1 MAINILGLLFI
12 LLNFFSSKE
21 NRIDNLEAKNIMII
35 ENSFN
40 KDNLTLGSIY
50 KVNQNIK
57 LKNFKNKIL
66 EDNLTIVVTDNK
78 GKTIGYISKKEID
91 NIQ

>member
-1 MAINILGLLFI
+1 MNILKFLS
-12 LLNFFSSKE
+12 NFLSSQE
-21 NRIDNLEAKNIMII
+21 NRIDNLEAQNIMIS
-35 ENSFN
+35 ENYFN
-40 KDNLTLGSIY
+40 KDSLTLGSIF

-66 EDNLTIVVTDNK
+66 SENLTIVVTDNK

>member
-1 MAINILGLLFI
+1 MNILKFLS
-12 LLNFFSSKE
+12 NFFSSQE
-21 NRIDNLEAKNIMII
+21 NRIDNLEAQNIMIS
-35 ENSFN
+35 ENFFN
-40 KDNLTLGSIY
+40 KDSLTLGSIF

-66 EDNLTIVVTDNK
+66 SENLTIVVTDNK

>member
-1 MAINILGLLFI
+1 MNILKFLS
-12 LLNFFSSKE
+12 NFFSSQE
-21 NRIDNLEAKNIMII
+21 NRIDNLEARNIMIS
-35 ENSFN
+35 ENNFN
-40 KDNLTLGSIY
+40 KDSLTLGSIF

-66 EDNLTIVVTDNK
+66 SENLTIVVTDNK

>member
-1 MAINILGLLFI
+1 MNIFKFLSV
-12 LLNFFSSKE
+12 FFSSKE
-21 NRIDNLEAKNIMII
+21 NRIDNIKAQNIMIS
-35 ENSFN
+35 ENNFN
-40 KDNLTLGSIY
+40 KYNLTLGSIY

-91 NIQ
+91 SINK

>member
-1 MAINILGLLFI
+1 MNIFKF
-12 LLNFFSSKE
+12 LLNFFSNKE

-35 ENSFN
+35 ENDFN
-40 KDNLTLGSIY
+40 KNNLTLGSIY

-66 EDNLTIVVTDNK
+66 EDKLTIVVTDNK

>member
-1 MAINILGLLFI
+1 MNIFKFLLY
-12 LLNFFSSKE
+12 LFSSKE
-21 NRIDNLEAKNIMII
+21 NRIDYLEAKNIMII
-35 ENSFN
+35 EKSFN
-40 KDNLTLGSIY
+40 KNNLTLGSIY

-57 LKNFKNKIL
+57 LKKFKNKIL

>member
-1 MAINILGLLFI
+1 MNIFKFLSI
-12 LLNFFSSKE
+12 FFSSKE
-21 NRIDNLEAKNIMII
+21 NRVDNIKAQKIMIS
-35 ENSFN
+35 ENNFN

-78 GKTIGYISKKEID
+78 GKIIGYISKKEID
-91 NIQ
+91 NINK

>member
-1 MAINILGLLFI
+1 MNILKFLS
-12 LLNFFSSKE
+12 NFFSSKE
-21 NRIDNLEAKNIMII
+21 NRIDNLEAQNIMIS
-35 ENSFN
+35 ENYFN
-40 KDNLTLGSIY
+40 KDSLTLGSIF

-66 EDNLTIVVTDNK
+66 SENLTIVVTDNK

-91 NIQ
+91 NI

>member
-1 MAINILGLLFI
+1 MNIFKF
-12 LLNFFSSKE
+12 LLNFISSKE

-40 KDNLTLGSIY
+40 KNNLTLGSIY

-66 EDNLTIVVTDNK
+66 QDNLTIVVTDNK
-78 GKTIGYISKKEID
+78 GKTIAYISKKEID

>member
-1 MAINILGLLFI
+1 MNIFKFVF
-12 LLNFFSSKE
+12 NFLSNKQ
-21 NRIDNLEAKNIMII
+21 NTIDDLEAKNIMIS
-35 ENSFN
+35 ENNFN
-40 KDNLTLGSIY
+40 KDNLTLGSIF

-66 EDNLTIVVTDNK
+66 KDNLTIVVTDNK

-91 NIQ
+91 NISKNEN

>member
-1 MAINILGLLFI
+1 MNILKFLS
-12 LLNFFSSKE
+12 NFFSSQE
-21 NRIDNLEAKNIMII
+21 NRIDNLEAQNIMIS
-35 ENSFN
+35 ENNFN
-40 KDNLTLGSIY
+40 KDSLTLGSIF

-66 EDNLTIVVTDNK
+66 SENLTIVVTDNK

>member
-1 MAINILGLLFI
+1 MNILKFLSNI
-12 LLNFFSSKE
+12 FSSKE
-21 NRIDNLEAKNIMII
+21 NRIDNLEAQNIMIS
-35 ENSFN
+35 ENYFN
-40 KDNLTLGSIY
+40 KDSLTLGSIF

-66 EDNLTIVVTDNK
+66 SENLTIVVTDNK
-78 GKTIGYISKKEID
+78 GKTIGYISKKEIN

>member
-1 MAINILGLLFI
+1 MNILKFLS
-12 LLNFFSSKE
+12 NFFSSKE
-21 NRIDNLEAKNIMII
+21 NRIDNLEAQNIMIS
-35 ENSFN
+35 ENYFN
-40 KDNLTLGSIY
+40 KDSLTLGSIF
-50 KVNQNIK
+50 KVNQNVK

>member
-1 MAINILGLLFI
+1 MNILKFLS
-12 LLNFFSSKE
+12 NFFSSQE
-21 NRIDNLEAKNIMII
+21 NRIDNLEAQNIMVS
-35 ENSFN
+35 ENYFN
-40 KDNLTLGSIY
+40 KDSLTLGSIF

-66 EDNLTIVVTDNK
+66 SENLTIVVTDNK

>member
-1 MAINILGLLFI
+1 MNILKFLS
-12 LLNFFSSKE
+12 NFFSSQE
-21 NRIDNLEAKNIMII
+21 NRIDNLEAQNIMIS
-35 ENSFN
+35 ENYFN
-40 KDNLTLGSIY
+40 KDSLTLGSIF

-66 EDNLTIVVTDNK
+66 SENLTIVVIDNK

>member
-1 MAINILGLLFI
+1 MNILKFLF
-12 LLNFFSSKE
+12 NFFSSKE
-21 NRIDNLEAKNIMII
+21 NRIDNLEAQNIMIS
-35 ENSFN
+35 ENNFN
-40 KDNLTLGSIY
+40 KDSLTLGSIF

-66 EDNLTIVVTDNK
+66 SENLTIVVTDNK
-78 GKTIGYISKKEID
+78 GKTIGYISKKEIN

>member
-1 MAINILGLLFI
+1 MNILKFLS
-12 LLNFFSSKE
+12 NFFPSKE
-21 NRIDNLEAKNIMII
+21 NRIDNLEAQNIMIS
-35 ENSFN
+35 ENYFN
-40 KDNLTLGSIY
+40 KDSLTLGSIF

-66 EDNLTIVVTDNK
+66 SENLTIVVTDNK

>member
-1 MAINILGLLFI
+1 MKIFKFLF
-12 LLNFFSSKE
+12 NFLSSKE
-21 NRIDNLEAKNIMII
+21 NRIDNQEAKNIMIS
-35 ENSFN
+35 ENNFN
-40 KDNLTLGSIY
+40 KNNLTLGSIY

-66 EDNLTIVVTDNK
+66 SENLTIVVTDNK

>member
-1 MAINILGLLFI
+1 MNILKFLF
-12 LLNFFSSKE
+12 NFFSSKE
-21 NRIDNLEAKNIMII
+21 NRIDNLEAQKIMIS
-35 ENSFN
+35 ENNFN
-40 KDNLTLGSIY
+40 KDSLTLGSIF

-66 EDNLTIVVTDNK
+66 SENLTIVVTDNK

>member
-1 MAINILGLLFI
+1 MNILKFLS
-12 LLNFFSSKE
+12 NFFPSKE
-21 NRIDNLEAKNIMII
+21 NRIDNLEAQNIMIS
-35 ENSFN
+35 ENYFN
-40 KDNLTLGSIY
+40 KDSLTLGSIF

-66 EDNLTIVVTDNK
+66 SENLTIVVTDNR

>member
-1 MAINILGLLFI
+1 MNILKFLS
-12 LLNFFSSKE
+12 NFFSSKE
-21 NRIDNLEAKNIMII
+21 NRIDNLEAQNIMIS
-35 ENSFN
+35 ENYFN
-40 KDNLTLGSIY
+40 KDSLTLGSIF

-57 LKNFKNKIL
+57 IKNFKNKIL
-66 EDNLTIVVTDNK
+66 SENLTIVVTDNK

>member
-1 MAINILGLLFI
+1 
-12 LLNFFSSKE
+12 
-21 NRIDNLEAKNIMII
+21 MII
-35 ENSFN
+35 ENNFN
-40 KDNLTLGSIY
+40 KDNLTLGSIYKVNQNIKLKNFKNKILEDNLTLGSIY

>member
-1 MAINILGLLFI
+1 MKIFKFLF
-12 LLNFFSSKE
+12 NFLSSKE
-21 NRIDNLEAKNIMII
+21 KRKDNIEAQNIMVG
-35 ENSFN
+35 ENNFN
-40 KDNLTLGSIY
+40 KDNLTLSSII
-50 KVNQNIK
+50 KVSQNIK

>member
-1 MAINILGLLFI
+1 MNIFKF

-21 NRIDNLEAKNIMII
+21 NRVDNFEAQNIMIS
-35 ENSFN
+35 ENNFN
-40 KDNLTLGSIY
+40 KDNLTLGSIF
-50 KVNQNIK
+50 KVNRNIK

-66 EDNLTIVVTDNK
+66 EENLTIVVTDNK

>member
-1 MAINILGLLFI
+1 MNILKFLS
-12 LLNFFSSKE
+12 NFFSNKE
-21 NRIDNLEAKNIMII
+21 NRIDNLEAQNIMIS
-35 ENSFN
+35 ENYFN
-40 KDNLTLGSIY
+40 KDSLTLGSIF

-66 EDNLTIVVTDNK
+66 SENLTIVVTDNK

-91 NIQ
+91 NINK

>member
-1 MAINILGLLFI
+1 MKIFKFLY
-12 LLNFFSSKE
+12 NFFPSKE
-21 NRIDNLEAKNIMII
+21 YRKDNLEAQNIMVS
-35 ENSFN
+35 ENNFN
-40 KDNLTLGSIY
+40 KDNLTLGSIF

-66 EDNLTIVVTDNK
+66 IDNLTIVVTDNK

>member
-1 MAINILGLLFI
+1 MNIFKF
-12 LLNFFSSKE
+12 LLNLFSSKE
-21 NRIDNLEAKNIMII
+21 NRIDYLEAKNIMII
-35 ENSFN
+35 EKSFN
-40 KDNLTLGSIY
+40 KNNLTLGSIY

-57 LKNFKNKIL
+57 LKKFKNKIL

-91 NIQ
+91 SINK

>member
-1 MAINILGLLFI
+1 MNIFKF
-12 LLNFFSSKE
+12 LLNLFSSKE

-35 ENSFN
+35 EKSFN
-40 KDNLTLGSIY
+40 KNNLTLGSIY

-66 EDNLTIVVTDNK
+66 DDNLIIVVTDNK

>member
-1 MAINILGLLFI
+1 MNILKFLF
-12 LLNFFSSKE
+12 NFFSSKE

-35 ENSFN
+35 EKSFN
-40 KDNLTLGSIY
+40 KNNLTLGSIY

-66 EDNLTIVVTDNK
+66 SDNLTIVVTDNK

>member
-1 MAINILGLLFI
+1 MNIFKF

-35 ENSFN
+35 EN
-40 KDNLTLGSIY
+40 
-50 KVNQNIK
+50 
-57 LKNFKNKIL
+57 NFNKIL

>member
-1 MAINILGLLFI
+1 MNILKFLS
-12 LLNFFSSKE
+12 NFFSSQE
-21 NRIDNLEAKNIMII
+21 NRIDNLEAQNIMISD
-35 ENSFN
+35 NYFN
-40 KDNLTLGSIY
+40 KDSLTLGSIF

-66 EDNLTIVVTDNK
+66 SENLTIVVTDNK

>member
-1 MAINILGLLFI
+1 MNILKFLF
-12 LLNFFSSKE
+12 NFFSSKE

-40 KDNLTLGSIY
+40 KNNLTLGSIY

-66 EDNLTIVVTDNK
+66 SENLTIVVTDNK

>member
-1 MAINILGLLFI
+1 MNIFEFLF
-12 LLNFFSSKE
+12 NFFSGKE
-21 NRIDNLEAKNIMII
+21 NRINNLEAQYIMIG
-35 ENSFN
+35 ENNFN

>member
-1 MAINILGLLFI
+1 MNILKFLS
-12 LLNFFSSKE
+12 NFFSSKE
-21 NRIDNLEAKNIMII
+21 NRIDNLEAQNIMIS
-35 ENSFN
+35 ENYFN
-40 KDNLTLGSIY
+40 KDSLTLGSIF

-57 LKNFKNKIL
+57 LKNFKNKIIS
-66 EDNLTIVVTDNK
+66 ENLTIVVTDNK